1 MPVPGEQRFSRST
14 ARLHNFGHP
23 QATAAAVASPTCG
36 MPSTEA
42 LWVPP
47 LVGRTSRVTRG
58 AGAGREAG
66 RAMRTTASQ
75 RASAAGSRVW
85 GFIHVGAGPVK
96 LLMGVG

>member
-1 MPVPGEQRFSRST
+1 LAERAG
-14 ARLHNFGHP
+14 L
-23 QATAAAVASPTCG
+23 
-36 MPSTEA
+36 
-42 LWVPP
+42 LD
-47 LVGRTSRVTRG
+47 G